1 VILEIVGPAGVG
13 KSSLAGHLCSTHP
26 TFQRARRLSV
36 KAPLG
41 ASFLLTHGLGLLPTF
56 LRCRGSDRWFTW
68 YESKWL
74 AYLDGWHRVLQRQA
88 SDSARIIV
96 IDQGPVFY
104 LATFRAFGP
113 SMLRSDRLQGWWE
126 AKLRRWSSVLD
137 LIVWLDSPDGVLLD
151 RIRARP
157 KQHLVKEKTEPEMLE
172 FLARYRAS
180 FGQVLAGLSSCGP
193 LEILEIDTD
202 RYTLDEIESLVVTKT
217 STM

>member
-13 KSSLAGHLCSTHP
+13 KSSLAGHLCSTRGA
-26 TFQRARRLSV
+26 FQRARRLSV

-41 ASFLLTHGLGLLPTF
+41 AAFLLTHGLRLLPIY

-74 AYLDGWHRVLQRQA
+74 AYLDGWHKVLQRQA
-88 SDSARIIV
+88 SNSGRIIV

-104 LATFRAFGP
+104 LATFHAFGP
-113 SMLRSDRLQGWWE
+113 SMLRSDRLESWWE
-126 AKLRRWSSVLD
+126 AKFRWWSSVLD
-137 LIVWLDSPDGVLLD
+137 LIVWLDSPDEVLLD
-151 RIRARP
+151 RIRSRP
-157 KQHLVKEKTEPEMLE
+157 KQHLVKEKSDPEMLE

-180 FGQVLAGLSSCGP
+180 FNQVLADLSSRGP

-202 RYTLDEIESLVVTKT
+202 RYTLDQIESLVVART
-217 STM
+217 STI